1 MSIHFD
7 ELPERYQKQ
16 LQDKGVEKPK
26 RSKYGNHKV
35 MIDGILF
42 DSQKEGDRYQELKT
56 LQQYGVIRDLN
67 RQVSFELIPTQKD
80 ENNRVIERACTY
92 KADFVYTDAKTGKR
106 VVEDVKSKATKT
118 DVYRI
123 KKKLLL
129 YVHGIRITEV

>member
-35 MIDGILF
+35 VVDGIMF
-42 DSQKEGDRYQELKT
+42 DSKKEADRWNELKT

-67 RQVSFELIPTQKD
+67 RQVSFELIPSQKD

-92 KADFVYTDAKTGKR
+92 KADFVYTDVKTGER

-118 DVYRI
+118 AVYKI
-123 KKKLLL
+123 KKKLMLH
-129 YVHGIRITEV
+129 VHGIRIKEV

>member
-16 LQDKGVEKPK
+16 LQDKGVKKPK

-35 MIDGILF
+35 MVDGILF

-106 VVEDVKSKATKT
+106 VVEDVKSEATKT
-118 DVYRI
+118 AVYKI

>member
-35 MIDGILF
+35 MVDGILF

-118 DVYRI
+118 AVYKI

>member
-106 VVEDVKSKATKT
+106 VVEDVKSEATKT

>member
-118 DVYRI
+118 AVYKI

>member
-26 RSKYGNHKV
+26 RRKYGNHKV
-35 MIDGILF
+35 MVDGILF